1 MTSARFLRRKDAAQY
16 LIENYGFGSAR
27 TLAKLACI
35 SSEGPEFRKAGR
47 IVLYER
53 EALDKWALAK
63 ISKPHRST
71 SDPRRGA

>member
-27 TLAKLACI
+27 TLAKLACV

-47 IVLYER
+47 LVLYER
-53 EALDKWALAK
+53 DALDKWALSK
-63 ISKPHRST
+63 ISRPQRST
-71 SDPRRGA
+71 SDVHGR